1 MKKLE
6 EAISAPEFIPIQY
19 DYQYQ
24 DWAPLFTSK
33 KVSYQEPEQEDLL
46 EKIST
51 ESEVNSVV
59 ESLFTQSSKG
69 SGIKDLPCD
78 DRRLEQRQKQIDY
91 GKNTV
96 GYKRYIATVPKH
108 ERKFP
113 HPETP
118 DKYSKCSKR
127 AWDGLVRSWRRKL
140 HLWDPP
146 DKEVDYHA
154 GSNR

>member
-1 MKKLE
+1 MKKLQ
-6 EAISAPEFIPIQY
+6 EAISAPEFIPIQF

-24 DWAPLFTSK
+24 DWTPLFTQN
-33 KVSYQEPEQEDLL
+33 VSYQQPEHEDLL
-46 EKIST
+46 EKNST
-51 ESEVNSVV
+51 ESE
-59 ESLFTQSSKG
+59 
-69 SGIKDLPCD
+69 
-78 DRRLEQRQKQIDY
+78 
-91 GKNTV
+91 NTV

-108 ERKFP
+108 GRRFP

-146 DKEVDYHA
+146 DKEVDYHS